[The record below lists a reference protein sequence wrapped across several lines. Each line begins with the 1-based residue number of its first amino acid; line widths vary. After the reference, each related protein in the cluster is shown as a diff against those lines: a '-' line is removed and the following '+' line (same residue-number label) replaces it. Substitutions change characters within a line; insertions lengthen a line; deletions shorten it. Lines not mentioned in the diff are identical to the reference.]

1 MTCGAGTVPP
11 LQTVTEKLL
20 SFWGKSRSWG
30 KEKKL
35 TMGRRFSWLK
45 AIPTPSLQL
54 LLCALQNVLCVPKLK
69 LVSGREPL
77 CQENLWSSSQQ
88 AVNSW
93 MIRTRWQHLPPNR
106 EVSTIWKCAEIQHLQ
121 LNAESLK
128 KLVKKKLV
136 NQLDYDVSGGVGIRE
151 SCIGGK
157 QCKDSFK
164 PSTTKTSDPLELA
177 HSDVCGRMGKKSI
190 GGAEYFLTLVDDKTH
205 YTWVYPL
212 KTKNRCTTSSG
223 NGKRRL
229 RPGLGNVSTLFEPTT
244 TASTPPKSYRH
255 ISRPAGSD
263 MNWRFLALQNRME
276 SLNDSIGCW
285 WRWLEQ
291 HRHLHIWGAEAR
303 RR

>member
-1 MTCGAGTVPP
+1 MVHLLASLPDSYDMRGRDCSTTADRDREAFELLREEQKLREREEADDGKKV
-11 LQTVTEKLL
+11 LVTQGNPNPKFTASSLCTPECVVCPQAEIGQWSRATL
-20 SFWGKSRSWG
+20 SGKSVKFVTTGCEFLNDKNEVTAFATKQGSLYYLEVCRNSAFTVESRG
-30 KEKKL
+30 KQRL
-35 TMGRRFSWLK
+35 WHRRY
-45 AIPTPSLQL
+45 
-54 LLCALQNVLCVPKLK
+54 
-69 LVSGREPL
+69 G
-77 CQENLWSSSQQ
+77 
-88 AVNSW
+88 
-93 MIRTRWQHLPPNR
+93 H
-106 EVSTIWKCAEIQHLQ
+106 

-136 NQLDYDVSGGVGIRE
+136 NQLYYDVSGGVGIHE

-255 ISRPAGSD
+255 TSRPAGSD
-263 MNWRFLALQNRME
+263 MN
-276 SLNDSIGCW
+276 
-285 WRWLEQ
+285 
-291 HRHLHIWGAEAR
+291 
-303 RR
+303 